1 MNLLKLRLAGLG
13 RIQDDKCRAD
23 SECTLQ
29 LPGQQD
35 GMVADAAT
43 LGLQLGDYLNQ

>member
-23 SECTLQ
+23 SECRFQ
-29 LPGQQD
+29 LLRKQD
-35 GMVADAAT
+35 CMIADAAA
-43 LGLQLGDYLNQ
+43 LGLELRNNLK